1 MSNPNKTQKNK
12 IKYLNLKQKAK
23 NKRLLIWSILKTIQ
37 KVKIKKI
44 AFLKKVTRFLL
55 RVTWLKIIIKTK
67 IFKVEF

>member
-1 MSNPNKTQKNK
+1 MSNSNKTQKNK

-23 NKRLLIWSILKTIQ
+23 NKRLLIWSILKPIQ